1 MGQYFSQALEAPP
14 TVETFDDFITR
25 FRTLIRGLYF
35 NRRDQQWLLNI
46 SAEFNPTP
54 SAAGEWDESS
64 LSRFLRTL
72 VPEPLWPDLENS
84 IPLLHRSLA
93 RLGSFPYHN
102 APPRPLTVDTALVAI
117 AVMSFECNR
126 KWLRFDQC
134 AASEAAEEQQTQR
147 WAHRVLFQ
155 SMSVAKV
162 AAAGPAESRTDAD
175 DEDLLRAYQLV
186 QEANQTRDWERNPTV
201 VRHGDPII
209 PVQHLPSSQSR
220 NMSGIIPRSEF
231 KSLLKLLLHFQL
243 YLAGEP
249 VADQSLDVAVDS
261 VLGAFLPADA
271 DESSDIEWDAFEAA
285 TNAIGPNLFL
295 NIGYLGSPIEEPNDL
310 KPTNPFNVKD
320 MALWVEQTFLP
331 PKHTGLPTGAILNSA
346 SLSQLL
352 AILPRSF
359 VFTPTTSVSS
369 FQNGEFNIGVLHQHL
384 TSGQRPIIL
393 LISSAGSSVLAGA
406 VFPAEE
412 SENHEGLVWQ
422 LVPTLKV
429 ARSQGDAIQ
438 TTLDR
443 SASQLTVSIGAS
455 RICLWEDGRAE
466 ICGFGGLTL
475 QFLIEAMEVIF
486 V

>member
-1 MGQYFSQALEAPP
+1 
-14 TVETFDDFITR
+14 
-25 FRTLIRGLYF
+25 
-35 NRRDQQWLLNI
+35 
-46 SAEFNPTP
+46 
-54 SAAGEWDESS
+54 
-64 LSRFLRTL
+64 
-72 VPEPLWPDLENS
+72 
-84 IPLLHRSLA
+84 
-93 RLGSFPYHN
+93 
-102 APPRPLTVDTALVAI
+102 
-117 AVMSFECNR
+117 
-126 KWLRFDQC
+126 
-134 AASEAAEEQQTQR
+134 
-147 WAHRVLFQ
+147 
-155 SMSVAKV
+155 MSVAKV
-162 AAAGPAESRTDAD
+162 AAAGPAELRTDAD

-231 KSLLKLLLHFQL
+231 KSVLKLLLHFQL

-285 TNAIGPNLFL
+285 TNAIGVRWTSSSVLKLTCKLTALHQPNLFL

-310 KPTNPFNVKD
+310 KPTNPFNAKD

-331 PKHTGLPTGAILNSA
+331 PKHTSLPTGAILNSA

-369 FQNGEFNIGVLHQHL
+369 FQNDEFNIGVLHQHL